1 MKTTTLRFGP
11 DLWRV
16 LEGEAAAAG
25 VTVSQYIRDAALAR
39 ALAAAAARGEGP
51 FDLLARAVRD
61 GMRHQSSVSKR
72 LQAEGHLA
80 ALARLTAGDRVA
92 DSVALTA
99 QSEETHRKSKPWRDR
114 L

>member
-16 LEGEAAAAG
+16 LVGEAATAG
-25 VTVSQYIRDAALAR
+25 VTVSQYVRDAALAR

-51 FDLLARAVRD
+51 FELLAGAVRD
-61 GMRHQSSVSKR
+61 EMRHQSSVSIR

-92 DSVALTA
+92 DSVALTG
-99 QSEETHRKSKPWRDR
+99 QSEEAHRKIEPLRDR